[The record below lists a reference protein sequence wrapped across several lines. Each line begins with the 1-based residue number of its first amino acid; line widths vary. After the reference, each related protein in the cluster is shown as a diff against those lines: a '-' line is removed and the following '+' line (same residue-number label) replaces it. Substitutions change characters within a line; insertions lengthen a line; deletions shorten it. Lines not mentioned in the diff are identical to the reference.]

1 MYIWFQDTLQKNSTV
16 LSGGTL
22 AQLIGD
28 PNFAG
33 DRQAIVNAAATILDG
48 YTVVNRG
55 GYFPENKGIPR
66 SKQITWS
73 EAVYRIYTLPNGTE
87 LVLYRSPS
95 QNTAEYV
102 IRKP

>member
-1 MYIWFQDTLQKNSTV
+1 MIKFSAFLPVLILSAWILGFSSISQAQVEKTL
-16 LSGGTL
+16 
-22 AQLIGD
+22 
-28 PNFAG
+28 
-33 DRQAIVNAAATILDG
+33 LDS

-55 GYFPENKGIPR
+55 GYFPENKNISR
-66 SKQITWS
+66 NKQITWS

-102 IRKP
+102 IRKQ